1 MKIENII
8 FSNLI
13 YKEDYARKVIPFLKS
28 DYFYDRIDK
37 TLFELITNYCDAYNK
52 FPTKEILLI
61 ELSSKNGLSQ
71 DEYDLVKNN
80 IDELRESEKS
90 EVDWLVDKTEE
101 FCKDKGYK
109 ISGLIETL
117 VKEKVE
123 SSKKT
128 PLKNVLP
135 VTKN

>member
-1 MKIENII
+1 MK
-8 FSNLI
+8 
-13 YKEDYARKVIPFLKS
+13 KYAMIQIDADVHLLLK
-28 DYFYDRIDK
+28 
-37 TLFELITNYCDAYNK
+37 
-52 FPTKEILLI
+52 
-61 ELSSKNGLSQ
+61 
-71 DEYDLVKNN
+71 
-80 IDELRESEKS
+80 
-90 EVDWLVDKTEE
+90 E
-101 FCKDKGYK
+101 FCKEKGYK